1 MTDAFEA
8 IKKKLRL
15 FLTSG
20 LSKTKVSLCVWIKIL
35 DFKRGI
41 DDFFRN
47 ITVGRD
53 SGTKI
58 KSEQS
63 ETSVKLRSVL
73 KKKKNKTREGEAS
86 KHFHHEDLSSF
97 FESILFNESP
107 NLARVLFTDRLCIDA
122 PCSLSFTG
130 RFTLCSEETRPLS
143 CVLTAPEAKL

>member
-35 DFKRGI
+35 DFERGI

-47 ITVGRD
+47 ITVGSD

-73 KKKKNKTREGEAS
+73 KKKKNKTREG
-86 KHFHHEDLSSF
+86 
-97 FESILFNESP
+97 
-107 NLARVLFTDRLCIDA
+107 
-122 PCSLSFTG
+122 
-130 RFTLCSEETRPLS
+130 
-143 CVLTAPEAKL
+143 